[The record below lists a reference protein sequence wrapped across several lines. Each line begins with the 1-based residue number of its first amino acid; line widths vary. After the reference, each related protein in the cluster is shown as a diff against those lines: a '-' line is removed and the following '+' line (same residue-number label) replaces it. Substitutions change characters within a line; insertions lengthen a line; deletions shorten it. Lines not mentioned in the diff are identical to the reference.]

1 MKSIKRFS
9 FRNRVN
15 SFQYAFSGL
24 RLLFREEHNA
34 RIHVVFALVAIVLG
48 FLFPIS
54 ILEWGLVVFAI
65 GFVLVTEI
73 LNTSIENL
81 ADLISTERN
90 KSIKTL
96 KDLAAAS
103 VLVSAITACII
114 GMLVFIPKI
123 YSAYF

>member
-1 MKSIKRFS
+1 
-9 FRNRVN
+9 
-15 SFQYAFSGL
+15 
-24 RLLFREEHNA
+24 
-34 RIHVVFALVAIVLG
+34 VAIVLG